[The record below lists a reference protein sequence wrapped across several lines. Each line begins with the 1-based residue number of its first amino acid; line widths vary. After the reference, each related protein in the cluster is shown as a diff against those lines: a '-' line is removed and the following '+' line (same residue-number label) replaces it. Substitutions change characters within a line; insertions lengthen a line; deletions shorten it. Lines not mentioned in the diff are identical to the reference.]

1 MLGFVSKVGDDD
13 DEVPNNRHH
22 HCRRLVIFFLV
33 VFVVVGIFCDFL
45 SKGRHFLFRRCHF
58 TFEQEVLGTGTS
70 LKVVSPFEKILR
82 KKLSIRGCFFFAHVA
97 IRYVLRTS
105 NLDFYQIIDVVLHLL
120 HLKFFFLL
128 FFFSIECQCTF

>member
-1 MLGFVSKVGDDD
+1 MLGFVSKVGDD

-33 VFVVVGIFCDFL
+33 VFVVGIFCDFL

-58 TFEQEVLGTGTS
+58 TFEQEVLGTS

-82 KKLSIRGCFFFAHVA
+82 KKNVHERGFFAHAA

-105 NLDFYQIIDVVLHLL
+105 NLDFYQIIDVILHLL
-120 HLKFFFLL
+120 HLIFFYS